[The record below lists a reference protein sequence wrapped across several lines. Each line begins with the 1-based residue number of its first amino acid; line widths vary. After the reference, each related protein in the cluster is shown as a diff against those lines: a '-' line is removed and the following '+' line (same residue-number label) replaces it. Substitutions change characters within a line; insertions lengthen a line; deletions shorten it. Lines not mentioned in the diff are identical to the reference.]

1 MSYTKKIVIIITIKV
16 GVREPAIKSANKFSK
31 MNTNFNLPLLEK
43 YKEYASEAKTL
54 LENANS
60 EYILAKNYDDINDK
74 LLFRQYEILK
84 LFADH
89 QSSSFSY
96 IDLRK
101 LLKKRDI

>member
-1 MSYTKKIVIIITIKV
+1 MSKGTKQEYKRFNVDSIQNACLVMGMLISGVIVH
-16 GVREPAIKSANKFSK
+16 
-31 MNTNFNLPLLEK
+31 LEK

-96 IDLRK
+96 IYLRK
-101 LLKKRDI
+101 LLEKRDI